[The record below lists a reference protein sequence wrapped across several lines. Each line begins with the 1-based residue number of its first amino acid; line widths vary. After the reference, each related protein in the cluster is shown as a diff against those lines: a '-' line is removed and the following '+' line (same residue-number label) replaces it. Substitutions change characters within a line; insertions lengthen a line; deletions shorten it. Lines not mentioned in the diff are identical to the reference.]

1 MHGMYYWISLLYCT
15 LLDFTLLYCTVLH
28 CTILYCTTHLR
39 SPNIPHQGQCPCP
52 QSEIT
57 CKLEWKPVCDTRGKT
72 HANMCEAYK
81 AGALVDHHGQC
92 SWNPCGR

>member
-1 MHGMYYWISLLYCT
+1 MTPEVTLTPTSVTQRERELWSSARYV
-15 LLDFTLLYCTVLH
+15 LLDYW
-28 CTILYCTTHLR
+28 
-39 SPNIPHQGQCPCP
+39 
-52 QSEIT
+52 SEIT